1 MPLFLRSKT
10 KQFSDKQ
17 LLENR
22 KNVGDKLFWEEIYRR
37 YAGYLTSI
45 ISFKYPDFRDI
56 AEDIVQETFLRLVFE
71 DLDRVQNLKALLA
84 TTAAHICIDKHRLRS
99 AKKRADNNMVP
110 LDAELGN
117 DEGEDSFLE
126 ITVNTESDN
135 PEEVALGEIKVEEYR
150 RVLAK
155 LPEECR
161 KLLMYSAE
169 GMKYKEIA
177 NLMELPIGT
186 VGTKLLR
193 CRDRLKEIIEEE
205 NRTDSI
211 EESSS
216 NSEGV

>member
-1 MPLFLRSKT
+1 MPVFMRNRT
-10 KQFSDKQ
+10 KKWTDKE

-22 KNVGDKLFWEEIYRR
+22 KQIGDKVFWEEIYRR
-37 YAGYLTSI
+37 YASYLISI
-45 ISFKYPDFRDI
+45 ITFKYPDFRDV

-71 DLDRVQNLKALLA
+71 DLDKVQNLKALLA

-99 AKKRADNNMVP
+99 AKKRADTNLVP

-117 DEGEDSFLE
+117 EDGEDSFLE
-126 ITVNTESDN
+126 ITENADSDN
-135 PEEVALGEIKVEEYR
+135 PEEIALNEIKVDEYR
-150 RVLAK
+150 RVLSQ
-155 LPEECR
+155 LPEECQ

-193 CRDRLKEIIEEE
+193 CRERLKEIIEKE
-205 NRTDSI
+205 NGEI
-211 EESSS
+211 EE
-216 NSEGV
+216 G

>member
-1 MPLFLRSKT
+1 MRNRT
-10 KQFSDKQ
+10 KRWTDKE

-22 KNVGDKLFWEEIYRR
+22 KQIGDKVFWEEIYRR
-37 YAGYLTSI
+37 YASYLISI
-45 ISFKYPDFRDI
+45 ITFKYPDFRDV

-71 DLDRVQNLKALLA
+71 DLDKVQNLKALLA

-99 AKKRADNNMVP
+99 AKKRADTNLVP

-117 DEGEDSFLE
+117 EDGEDSFLE
-126 ITVNTESDN
+126 ITENADSDN
-135 PEEVALGEIKVEEYR
+135 PEEIALNEIKVDEYR
-150 RVLAK
+150 RVLSQ
-155 LPEECR
+155 LPEECQ

-193 CRDRLKEIIEEE
+193 CRERLKEIIEKE
-205 NRTDSI
+205 NGEI
-211 EESSS
+211 EE
-216 NSEGV
+216 G

>member
-1 MPLFLRSKT
+1 MPVFMRNRT
-10 KQFSDKQ
+10 KRWTDKE

-22 KNVGDKLFWEEIYRR
+22 KQIGDKVFWEEIYRR
-37 YAGYLTSI
+37 YASYLISI
-45 ISFKYPDFRDI
+45 ITFKYPDFRDV

-71 DLDRVQNLKALLA
+71 DLDKVQNLKALLA

-99 AKKRADNNMVP
+99 AKKRADTNLVP

-117 DEGEDSFLE
+117 EDGEDSFLE
-126 ITVNTESDN
+126 ITENADSDN
-135 PEEVALGEIKVEEYR
+135 PEEIALNEIKVDEYR
-150 RVLAK
+150 RVLSQ
-155 LPEECR
+155 LPEECQ

-193 CRDRLKEIIEEE
+193 CRERLKEIIEKE
-205 NRTDSI
+205 NGEI
-211 EESSS
+211 EE
-216 NSEGV
+216 G